1 MKKDIRPS
9 IVLIASVLA
18 AFLAPFLS
26 AALNIALPAIGR
38 DFSIDA
44 VLLGWTATSYILA
57 AAVFL
62 IPFGKIAD
70 IGGRKRIFLA
80 GAVLNAL
87 SSGLCAAAGSAGVLI
102 AARVLQ
108 GVGAAMIFCT
118 GVAILTAAYPPH
130 LRGRVLG
137 INVAFTYTGLSMGP
151 VLGGIL
157 TQQLGWR
164 SIFAVSGLLSLI
176 LVLVAVRLPDD
187 RKKAE
192 GPAFDT
198 AGSVLLGASLVAM
211 MLGFSR
217 LPRAEGAVLLL
228 AAAAGMAGF
237 LAWERRAA
245 SPVLDL
251 SLFRGRPVFAFS
263 NLAALI
269 HYCATSAAGF
279 LLSLYL
285 QYLKGLTPQQAGLI
299 LIAQPAVMALF
310 SPLAGRLS
318 DRIEP
323 RLLASAGMSIS
334 AAGLFS
340 LAFLSASTAVVFVG
354 GVLVVL
360 GAGFALFSSPN
371 TNAVMSAVGPKDYG
385 LASAMLGTMRLT
397 GQMLS
402 MAAAMLL
409 FVLFIGRI
417 AITPPVYGRFL
428 SAARTGFFLFGLLC
442 VGGIF
447 ASLARGRM
455 HGRAGD

>member
-1 MKKDIRPS
+1 
-9 IVLIASVLA
+9 
-18 AFLAPFLS
+18 
-26 AALNIALPAIGR
+26 
-38 DFSIDA
+38 
-44 VLLGWTATSYILA
+44 
-57 AAVFL
+57 
-62 IPFGKIAD
+62 
-70 IGGRKRIFLA
+70 
-80 GAVLNAL
+80 
-87 SSGLCAAAGSAGVLI
+87 
-102 AARVLQ
+102 
-108 GVGAAMIFCT
+108 
-118 GVAILTAAYPPH
+118 
-130 LRGRVLG
+130 
-137 INVAFTYTGLSMGP
+137 
-151 VLGGIL
+151 
-157 TQQLGWR
+157 
-164 SIFAVSGLLSLI
+164 
-176 LVLVAVRLPDD
+176 
-187 RKKAE
+187 
-192 GPAFDT
+192 
-198 AGSVLLGASLVAM
+198 
-211 MLGFSR
+211 
-217 LPRAEGAVLLL
+217 
-228 AAAAGMAGF
+228 MAGF

-245 SPVLDL
+245 APVLDL

-340 LAFLSASTAVVFVG
+340 LAFLSASTAVVSVG

-409 FVLFIGRI
+409 FVLFIGRV

-447 ASLARGRM
+447 ASLARGQM
-455 HGRAGD
+455 HRRVGA